1 MGWGEWI
8 EFLEINKLD
17 NMSSKNKSTHVIFD
31 GKKIIVSPD
40 MVIVF
45 EFLMEIEKEVESLLG
60 FEKKLDSIKKQYLEL
75 LNLTVFLA
83 KELKDNNINSDF
95 TFSENPSAI
104 ADKLKLHLP
113 VRSQI
118 IVLFANLEVLFC
130 LNISYQKETDDDKKI
145 INFAMTDKI
154 VKEFLNNYFLV
165 DRNKYYK
172 QNEERFSKISAQQ
185 IRWLRNS
192 LTHFFSVSS
201 NISITP
207 SVLND
212 KARKLEKIFK
222 EQKQNDS
229 IFISPED
236 LYELIKEAT
245 ILMIKEWNNDFVNDQ
260 QAFKK
265 KILLVQSIVKKNAA
279 AIIPSKNLNL

>member
-1 MGWGEWI
+1 M
-8 EFLEINKLD
+8 D
-17 NMSSKNKSTHVIFD
+17 NKSTHIVFD

-40 MVIVF
+40 IVIVF
-45 EFLMEIEKEVESLLG
+45 EFLIEIEKEIESLLG

-75 LNLTVFLA
+75 LNLTIFLS
-83 KELKDNNINSDF
+83 KELKDNNIDSDF
-95 TFSENPSAI
+95 TFSENPATI

-113 VRSQI
+113 VCSQM

-130 LNISYQKETDDDKKI
+130 LNISYQKETDNDKEI

-154 VKEFLNNYFLV
+154 VKEFLNSYFLV
-165 DRNKYYK
+165 DKNKYYK
-172 QNEERFSKISAQQ
+172 QNEKRFSKISAQQ
-185 IRWLRNS
+185 IRYLRNY
-192 LTHFFSVSS
+192 LAHFFSVGSD
-201 NISITP
+201 ISITP
-207 SVLND
+207 SVLNN

-222 EQKQNDS
+222 EQKQNNS

-260 QAFKK
+260 QKFKRR
-265 KILLVQSIVKKNAA
+265 ILLVQSVVKKNAA
-279 AIIPSKNLNL
+279 VIIPSKNLNL